1 MITLNE
7 WKSLWKTLIYY
18 SLLHWFA
25 KTITMPLKPLL
36 RITFELWGGLKEES
50 MKSQTN
56 SFSIIMEHT
65 NYINLM
71 IIKSFTQS
79 SQYYRKITYGVIIN
93 LISWCITNGMDLLL
107 FLDCTR
113 WQNSALDH
121 TRHLNYFQF
130 KISNPWEIHCILTDY
145 FHKVLISIN

>member
-18 SLLHWFA
+18 SLIHWFA
-25 KTITMPLKPLL
+25 KTIAMPLKPLL
-36 RITFELWGGLKEES
+36 RITFELWGGLKDES
-50 MKSQTN
+50 IESQKN

-79 SQYYRKITYGVIIN
+79 WQYYRKNYIWSYYY
-93 LISWCITNGMDLLL
+93 LISWCITNRMDLLL
-107 FLDCTR
+107 LDCTR
-113 WQNSALDH
+113 WQNSALDQ
-121 TRHLNYFQF
+121 TRHLNSFQL
-130 KISNPWEIHCILTDY
+130 KYLILEKY
-145 FHKVLISIN
+145 IAFSLIISIRF